1 MLDEW
6 HKFFGSLF
14 HPGSPESKA
23 EHERGP
29 ALAPA
34 PARLPEPAC
43 TTALAVMMHVLWAL
57 PAPGC
62 LSAWS
67 LVRSEPAPSTVP
79 RLWGHFF
86 SIKADSG
93 PNNYSDSKP
102 FPSHGSHCH
111 HLGLERENFFF
122 PIHKLSF
129 FYFHVRLPLLFSWR
143 LLWWDWMDLLVK
155 SHLFFPVL
163 VLPKFLQKYLSQR
176 LRLVPKLIIVICHS

>member
-86 SIKADSG
+86 SIKADCG
-93 PNNYSDSKP
+93 PNNYSDSIP

-111 HLGLERENFFF
+111 HLGLERENFFSPF
-122 PIHKLSF
+122 ISFLFSIFMWGSLCFSAGDCSGEIEWTCWWNHISF
-129 FYFHVRLPLLFSWR
+129 FLSWSC
-143 LLWWDWMDLLVK
+143 LNSYKNIWVK
-155 SHLFFPVL
+155 DSG
-163 VLPKFLQKYLSQR
+163 
-176 LRLVPKLIIVICHS
+176 